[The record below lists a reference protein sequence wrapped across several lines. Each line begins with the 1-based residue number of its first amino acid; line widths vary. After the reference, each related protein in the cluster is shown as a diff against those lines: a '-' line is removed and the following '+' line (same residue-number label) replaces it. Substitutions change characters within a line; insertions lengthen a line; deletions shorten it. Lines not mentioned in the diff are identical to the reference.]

1 MHIKTVSRKTPFK
14 LLRWIGVL
22 CLSFTVPLL
31 ANEIHVNSFKMVE
44 GNGSLANPFSSFD
57 QALEKS
63 RSIQG
68 KEKVIRIHG
77 TGTLFLTK
85 TIKLDERDSSLKIR
99 QNLGSSSV
107 EEPK

>member
-1 MHIKTVSRKTPFK
+1 
-14 LLRWIGVL
+14 
-22 CLSFTVPLL
+22 
-31 ANEIHVNSFKMVE
+31 MVE

-85 TIKLDERDSSLKIR
+85 TIKLDERDSSLKITAKPGLIISGGTKVSGWKKGNHGLWIAQCPTIIPPR
-99 QNLGSSSV
+99 ELFIN
-107 EEPK
+107 EKRMKRARFPN